1 MSLPPVDLSLG
12 LLQQISTQCYTQEL
26 DLLQQ
31 KYNGNE
37 KGEEGEEKV
46 NALMFKARKKNL
58 KYL

>member
-46 NALMFKARKKNL
+46 NALMFKARKK
-58 KYL
+58 KS